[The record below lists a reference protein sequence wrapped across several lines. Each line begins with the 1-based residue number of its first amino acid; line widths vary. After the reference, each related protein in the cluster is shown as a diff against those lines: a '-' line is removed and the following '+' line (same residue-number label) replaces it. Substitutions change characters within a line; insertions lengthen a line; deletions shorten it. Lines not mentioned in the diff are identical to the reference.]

1 MAGSTCWFLE
11 AAPVSVRFR
20 AAEAESGSAAALA
33 CLAEAHLLAPE
44 ADFHEPAD
52 DFLARVVDSPVPVD
66 DFLAAVAG
74 FHAPVAGSPW
84 QAVDSRERADGL
96 AADSHEP
103 EVDSLA
109 RVGEPEAELLVPAAD
124 FRARVA
130 ALADSAALHSHAPE
144 ADFLAPADEPG
155 VELPVPAAD
164 FRAWVAALADSAVV
178 HSHAP
183 EADFRELA
191 APSGS
196 PELARWRALAVDCR
210 VPLVSPVVLRLA
222 YLAVL
227 PAAFLQR
234 VAVADSGAVL
244 RLCSPAALERA
255 LHSSQC
261 ETRSVW
267 VSSGQQE

>member
-1 MAGSTCWFLE
+1 VADSTFLFLE
-11 AAPVSVRFR
+11 AAPASVRFR
-20 AAEAESGSAAALA
+20 AAEAGSGWVAALA
-33 CLAEAHLLAPE
+33 CLAEARLLAPE
-44 ADFHEPAD
+44 ADFRELAD
-52 DFLARVVDSPVPVD
+52 ESRALVVDSRSPVD
-66 DFLAAVAG
+66 DFLAA
-74 FHAPVAGSPW
+74 VAGSPW
-84 QAVDSRERADGL
+84 QAVDSRE
-96 AADSHEP
+96 P
-103 EVDSLA
+103 EV
-109 RVGEPEAELLVPAAD
+109 EPLVPAAD
-124 FRARVA
+124 FRAR
-130 ALADSAALHSHAPE
+130 
-144 ADFLAPADEPG
+144 
-155 VELPVPAAD
+155 
-164 FRAWVAALADSAVV
+164 VAALADSAVV

-234 VAVADSGAVL
+234 VAVADSRAVL

>member
-1 MAGSTCWFLE
+1 MADSTFLFLE
-11 AAPVSVRFR
+11 AAPASVRFR
-20 AAEAESGSAAALA
+20 AAEAGSGWVAALA
-33 CLAEAHLLAPE
+33 CLAEARLLAPE
-44 ADFHEPAD
+44 ADFRELAD
-52 DFLARVVDSPVPVD
+52 ESRALVVDSRSPVD
-66 DFLAAVAG
+66 DFLAA
-74 FHAPVAGSPW
+74 VAGSPW
-84 QAVDSRERADGL
+84 QAVDSRE
-96 AADSHEP
+96 P
-103 EVDSLA
+103 EV
-109 RVGEPEAELLVPAAD
+109 EPLVPAAD

-130 ALADSAALHSHAPE
+130 ALADSPVVHSHAPE
-144 ADFLAPADEPG
+144 ADFLARADEPE
-155 VELPVPAAD
+155 VELPVTAAD
-164 FRAWVAALADSAVV
+164 FRAWVAALADSPVV

>member
-1 MAGSTCWFLE
+1 M
-11 AAPVSVRFR
+11 RFR
-20 AAEAESGSAAALA
+20 AVEAGSGWVAALA

-44 ADFHEPAD
+44 ADFHERAD

-66 DFLAAVAG
+66 DFRAAVAG
-74 FHAPVAGSPW
+74 FPW

-130 ALADSAALHSHAPE
+130 ALADSP
-144 ADFLAPADEPG
+144 
-155 VELPVPAAD
+155 
-164 FRAWVAALADSAVV
+164 VV

-196 PELARWRALAVDCR
+196 PEPARWRALAVDFR
-210 VPLVSPVVLRLA
+210 APLVSPVVLRLA

-234 VAVADSGAVL
+234 VAVADSRAVL
-244 RLCSPAALERA
+244 RLCLPAALERA

-267 VSSGQQE
+267 VSFGQRE